1 MKFTLLLLFF
11 ICLSTVSVFA
21 QNNYAVKGI
30 AADSVEHVKLYNTS
44 ISVLNAKDSTLVNF
58 TRAAEDG
65 TFSIKNLHKGKFI
78 LLVAYPDYADYV
90 ENFSLDSAN
99 QVHNF
104 GNLNMNLKSR
114 ILKEVLIKGTAAQIK
129 IKGDTT
135 EYNAAAFKIQPN
147 AKVEDLLKQFPGF
160 QVDKDGKITAHG
172 ETITKV
178 LVDGEEF
185 FGDDP
190 TLVTK
195 NLRADMVDKVQL
207 YDKKSDQAAFTGIDD
222 GQKTKTLNIK
232 LKEDKK
238 NGFFGKAEG
247 GIGTDDYYT
256 SELLFNRFKGKQK
269 LSFFGIMGNDGT
281 IGLGWQD
288 SQKYGT
294 SNNVQ
299 FGDDGGIYIFSS
311 GADDLDSFNGTY
323 NGQGIPTAKTAGV
336 HYDDKWDKDNQ
347 SINTNFKIGS
357 LAVDGTNNTL
367 SQNVIPLYGAV
378 NGKTDQS
385 SHNFI
390 SREKLDVTYQIK
402 LDTMQTLKFSVDGT
416 NKHSNTVS
424 HYAQTQVQKETADS
438 LTNETRDITNTVD
451 GKIFDGSVLYT
462 KKFKKKGRTFS
473 LNVSE
478 AYNDSQADGFLKSDL
493 TTYTTAGKKDSIVD
507 QKKVNDIKS
516 SILNTNMTYTEP
528 LSKYF
533 SVIFN
538 YGIIVNNS
546 SANRKSFNQS
556 APGAYNLLDSLYS
569 NDFQLNQLS
578 NQEGAV
584 INYKKGNTIFNFGT
598 KVSEV
603 NFKQI
608 NEYTGAIF
616 ERNFINWNPQA
627 LLQHKF
633 SQYSSLYVN
642 YSGHT
647 TQPTVDQIQPILV
660 NTDPLNQ
667 TIGNP
672 LLTPSFINRIYL
684 YYNSYKV
691 ISDKSLW
698 INGGYTFTNNPIIS
712 SSVTDTDRT
721 STTYG
726 KTTTKFVNV
735 NRVPHTF
742 NANINYGRKLPG
754 TELNIGLSLGAN
766 GSKSYSMSNDELNAI
781 ILNTYR
787 VSLRLSKYVQKKY
800 DFNLSFGPTYTVGG
814 SSLLP
819 NLNNNG
825 HGYAGDGGFTVYLPL
840 KFQISSDADYQ
851 YNSKTETFNQDFSR
865 LLLNASIAKTFF
877 KGDDLKISIKG
888 NDLLNQN
895 AGFNRSVN
903 GNLTS
908 ENTYTTI
915 RRYFMLTVSWDFN
928 KVGGGAAKK

>member
-1 MKFTLLLLFF
+1 MKLTILLFLF
-11 ICLSTVSVFA
+11 ICLGVVPVFA
-21 QNNYAVKGI
+21 QNNYSVKGV

-58 TRAAEDG
+58 TRAGEDG
-65 TFSIKNLHKGKFI
+65 TFAIKSLHPGKFI

-90 ENFSLDSAN
+90 EMFTLDSAH
-99 QVHNF
+99 QMHNF
-104 GNLNMNLKSR
+104 GNVNMNLKSR

-135 EYNAAAFKIQPN
+135 EYNAKAFQIQPN
-147 AKVEDLLKQFPGF
+147 AKVEDLIKQFPGF

-172 ETITKV
+172 ETISKV

-232 LKEDKK
+232 LREDKK
-238 NGFFGKAEG
+238 NGYFGKAEG
-247 GIGTDDYYT
+247 GVGTDDFYT
-256 SELLFNRFKGKQK
+256 SELLFNRFKGKK
-269 LSFFGIMGNDGT
+269 KFSFFGIMGNDGK

-299 FGDDGGIYIFSS
+299 VGDDGGIYIFST

-323 NGQGIPTAKTAGV
+323 NNQGIPTAKTAGV

-367 SQNVIPLYGAV
+367 TQNVIPQYGAV
-378 NGKTDQS
+378 DGNTDQKL
-385 SHNFI
+385 HNFI
-390 SREKLDVTYQIK
+390 SREKLDITYQVK

-424 HYAQTQVQKETADS
+424 HYTQGQIQTATKDS
-438 LTNETRDITNTVD
+438 LTNETRDISNTVD
-451 GKIFDGSVLYT
+451 GKIFDASGLYT
-462 KKFKKKGRTFS
+462 KKFKKKGRTIS
-473 LNVSE
+473 LNISE

-493 TTYTTAGKKDSIVD
+493 TTYTTDGKKDTIVN
-507 QKKVNDIKS
+507 QRKVNDIRS
-516 SILNTNMTYTEP
+516 SVLTTNLAYTEP
-528 LSKYF
+528 LTKTLSLI
-533 SVIFN
+533 VN
-538 YGIIVNNS
+538 YGLIVNNS

-556 APGAYNLLDSLYS
+556 APGVYNVLDSIYS
-569 NDFQLNQLS
+569 NDFKLNQLA
-578 NQEGAV
+578 NQEGA
-584 INYKKGNTIFNFGT
+584 IFNYKKGNNIINFGT

-608 NEYTGAIF
+608 NEYTGSIF
-616 ERNFINWNPQA
+616 QRNFINWNPQA
-627 LLQHKF
+627 MLQHKF
-633 SQYSSLYVN
+633 SQYSSLYLN
-642 YSGHT
+642 YFGNT
-647 TQPTVDQIQPILV
+647 TQPTVDQIQPVLV
-660 NTDPLNQ
+660 NTDPLSQ

-672 LLTPSFINRIYL
+672 QLTPSFTNRFYF

-698 INGGYTFTNNPIIS
+698 INGGITFTNNPIVN

-726 KTTTKFVNV
+726 KTTTQFININK
-735 NRVPHTF
+735 VPYTF

-754 TELNIGLSLGAN
+754 TEFNIELSLGGN
-766 GSKSYSMSNDELNAI
+766 GSKSYSMSNDELNTI

-787 VSLRLSKYVQKKY
+787 VSLELSRYVQKKY
-800 DFNLSFGPTYTVGG
+800 DFYVSFGPNYTVGN

-819 NLNNNG
+819 GLNNNG
-825 HGYAGDGGFTVYLPL
+825 HGYDGRAGFTVYLPL
-840 KFQISSDADYQ
+840 KFQIGSDATYE

-865 LLLNASIAKTFF
+865 LLWNAAISKTFF
-877 KGDDLKISIKG
+877 KGDDLKLSIKA

-895 AGFNRSVN
+895 AGFQRSVN
-903 GNLTS
+903 GNLVS

-915 RRYFMLTVSWDFN
+915 KRYFMLTISWDFN
-928 KVGGGAAKK
+928 HAGGGTDKK

>member
-1 MKFTLLLLFF
+1 MKFTFLLLFF
-11 ICLSTVSVFA
+11 ICLSTISAFA
-21 QNNYAVKGI
+21 QNNYSVKGV
-30 AADSVEHVKLYNTS
+30 ATDSVEHVKLYNTS

-58 TRAAEDG
+58 TRAGEDG
-65 TFSIKNLHKGKFI
+65 TFTIKNLHKGKFI
-78 LLVAYPDYADYV
+78 LLVVYPDYADYV

-104 GNLNMNLKSR
+104 GDLNMNLKSR

-247 GIGTDDYYT
+247 GVGTDDYYT

-269 LSFFGIMGNDGT
+269 LSFFGIMGNDGK

-347 SINTNFKIGS
+347 SVNTNFKIGS

-367 SQNVIPLYGAV
+367 SQNDIPGSLPINSNTNQNY
-378 NGKTDQS
+378 
-385 SHNFI
+385 HNYI
-390 SREKLDVTYQIK
+390 SREKLDITYQIK

-416 NKHSNTVS
+416 NKHSQTIS
-424 HYAQTQVQKETADS
+424 HYFQKQTLGIDS
-438 LTNETRDITNTVD
+438 TITQDTRNITNTVD
-451 GKIFDGSVLYT
+451 GKIFDASVLYT

-493 TTYTTAGKKDSIVD
+493 TTYTTSGKKDSVVD

-516 SILNTNMTYTEP
+516 SIFNTNMTYTEP

-556 APGAYNLLDSLYS
+556 APGVYNVLDSLYS

-584 INYKKGNTIFNFGT
+584 INYKKGSTIFNFGT

-608 NEYTGAIF
+608 NEYTGEIF
-616 ERNFINWNPQA
+616 QRNFINWNPQA

-642 YSGHT
+642 YSGNT

-672 LLTPSFINRIYL
+672 LLTPSFTNRLYL

-691 ISDKSLW
+691 ISDKSVW
-698 INGGYTFTNNPIIS
+698 INGGYTFTTNPIIA

-726 KTTTKFVNV
+726 KTTTRFVNV

-825 HGYAGDGGFTVYLPL
+825 HGYTGDGGFTIYLPL

-865 LLLNASIAKTFF
+865 VLLNASISKTFF

-908 ENTYTTI
+908 ESTYTTI

-928 KVGGGAAKK
+928 KVGGSAAKK